1 MGGIIRM
8 KRIVAA
14 FALVALTLAGC
25 GADKETNS
33 NNNEGTLEEVIVQIQ
48 TAEQLPVGKPVV
60 LSAKVSQGGEPVDDA
75 DTVEFE
81 VWESG
86 MREEGHMVEGN
97 LTKDGVYEANFTFDH
112 DGVYY
117 MFAHTTARGLHVMP
131 KQELT
136 VGSPDMSKVIPDESD
151 NSMGEGH
158 NH

>member
-1 MGGIIRM
+1 M
-8 KRIVAA
+8 KRLVAA
-14 FALVALTLAGC
+14 FALVALILAGC
-25 GADKETNS
+25 GAKKETSS

-48 TAEQLPVGKPVV
+48 TAEQLPVGQPVV
-60 LSAKVSQGGEPVDDA
+60 LSAKVSQGGEAVDDA

-86 MREEGHMVEGN
+86 MREEGHMVEGT
-97 LTKDGVYEANFTFDH
+97 LTKDGIYEANFTFDH

-117 MFAHTTARGLHVMP
+117 MFAHTTARGLHTMP
-131 KQELT
+131 KQEMT

-158 NH
+158 KH